1 MTKLPIILCLA
12 LLLTGC
18 SGNTDSSSSQSEQT
32 QQAASDTDKNTDHAS
47 ITDFEYTDVRTD
59 PFKAYEKKQNGETG
73 FTDYEAF
80 SSSKDIAA
88 SIWGEFYKQ
97 QYGIPTDKLLPSP
110 PEGSTDCGG
119 GASLDNFT
127 LGFNYTPAGAADTML
142 FSVKTYLYKKYS
154 DTSELL
160 ADISNE
166 DTGDLV
172 RDNIYQ
178 DGDFVIEH
186 YSESIYYQYRLT
198 AINSQG
204 LRYEVTSA
212 QPSVTIDDLKAFDS
226 AMTY

>member
-59 PFKAYEKKQNGETG
+59 PFKAYEKKRSGETG

-97 QYGIPTDKLLPSP
+97 QYGIPKDTFFSSIEKMAHDAMESGSP
-110 PEGSTDCGG
+110 Q
-119 GASLDNFT
+119 NT
-127 LGFNYTPAGAADTML
+127 LR
-142 FSVKTYLYKKYS
+142 
-154 DTSELL
+154 
-160 ADISNE
+160 DITRE
-166 DTGDLV
+166 DV
-172 RDNIYQ
+172 EEIYR
-178 DGDFVIEH
+178 
-186 YSESIYYQYRLT
+186 RLW
-198 AINSQG
+198 
-204 LRYEVTSA
+204 
-212 QPSVTIDDLKAFDS
+212 
-226 AMTY
+226 